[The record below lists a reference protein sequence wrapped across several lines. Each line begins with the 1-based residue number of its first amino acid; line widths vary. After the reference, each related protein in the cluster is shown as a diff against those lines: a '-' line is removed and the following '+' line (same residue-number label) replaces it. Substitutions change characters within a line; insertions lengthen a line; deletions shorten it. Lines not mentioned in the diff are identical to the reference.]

1 MPRYALKI
9 EYDGRPFHG
18 WQRQDGLDSVQGAVE
33 AALAKVQKDPVTIA
47 AAGRTDS
54 GVHAL
59 GQVAHCDM
67 QRDWDPF
74 RLSEALNFH
83 LKPQA
88 VAIVDCAHATDDW
101 HARFSATQRRYM
113 FRLISRRAPLIHD
126 QGRAWRVGHALEI
139 EPMREAAA
147 YLIGRHDFSTFR
159 AAECQAKSPVKTM
172 DEVRIECADYPHG
185 QEFRFHLRARSFLHK
200 QVRSI
205 VGTLERVGA
214 GAWTVDQFK
223 AALEAADRAACGP
236 VCPGDGLYL
245 TGVSYEDDPFAQP

>member
-88 VAIVDCAHATDDW
+88 VAIVDCATATEDW

-113 FRLISRRAPLIHD
+113 FRLISRCAPLIHD
-126 QGRAWRVGHALEI
+126 QGRAWRVGHVLEI
-139 EPMREAAA
+139 NPMREAAA
-147 YLIGRHDFSTFR
+147 HLIGCHDFSTFR

-214 GAWTVDQFK
+214 GAWTADQFK
-223 AALEAADRAACGP
+223 AALVAADRAACGP

-245 TGVSYEDDPFAQP
+245 TGVSYKDDPFAQS